1 MEKILPQGSH
11 EQSHRNDSAEIK
23 PAHDDRIDDVMQ
35 QEPKLEPQK
44 IERPQKSGCYERAK
58 QKRRAEGNSPPAD
71 SPTVIER
78 CKPDYR
84 EEDRKDDAEIAFGT
98 NGHLA
103 MRLNRL
109 VGCHD
114 STDFFRFYFSDT
126 EVYQLDATRFDPFR
140 GPRIIAVAGNRGHL
154 WGEQHRIE
162 TRTKRNHSRVNSEY
176 LTLGGNYSRPPLY
189 PFGNKLQF
197 ILEPINQSS
206 NKLLMLGVGCRKK
219 LQTPLKIIALLA
231 RFLGQLGL
239 LAKVDSGFDYGV
251 ITSAQYK

>member
-1 MEKILPQGSH
+1 MPVLSLLWCQLSV
-11 EQSHRNDSAEIK
+11 
-23 PAHDDRIDDVMQ
+23 DRI
-35 QEPKLEPQK
+35 
-44 IERPQKSGCYERAK
+44 
-58 QKRRAEGNSPPAD
+58 
-71 SPTVIER
+71 
-78 CKPDYR
+78 
-84 EEDRKDDAEIAFGT
+84 
-98 NGHLA
+98 
-103 MRLNRL
+103 
-109 VGCHD
+109 
-114 STDFFRFYFSDT
+114 
-126 EVYQLDATRFDPFR
+126 R

-251 ITSAQYK
+251 ITSAQYRSEERRVGKECRSRWSPYH